1 MRKRIILILIS
12 LLLLVA
18 CKPKP
23 KEAEAQILGT
33 RYSKIDQHITSVLG
47 SAKKEH
53 RVTLVYALEEVNVL
67 EKITQDK
74 KDFFKLSTV
83 TGKEGYSLAS
93 NFSEAVLFV
102 VKDGLSGFRKP
113 TLTAGTKGKFALGSI
128 CFVKEIQG
136 DWANVDCLTASVKD
150 GIVEDWYDVWV
161 QTSDDRLSKDPL
173 LGQTALLLREAYKI
187 IGKANKLTGLDR
199 DKLLLDAKDKLM
211 KATEKEDILQPVI
224 TSVLIKYGMMDEP
237 PSTPVAPPAETQ
249 TPVNPPQ

>member
-1 MRKRIILILIS
+1 MIKRIVLILLI
-12 LLLLVA
+12 LPLLVL
-18 CKPKP
+18 CKQKP
-23 KEAEAQILGT
+23 KEPEAQILGT
-33 RYSKIDQHITSVLG
+33 RYSKVDQHISSVIG
-47 SAKKEH
+47 SVKKEH
-53 RVTLVYALEEVNVL
+53 RVTLVYALEEVTVL
-67 EKITQDK
+67 EKVTQEK

-83 TGKEGYSLAS
+83 TGKEGYALAS

-102 VKDGLSGFRKP
+102 VKDGLSAFRKP

-150 GIVEDWYDVWV
+150 GLVEDWFDVWV

-187 IGKANKLTGLDR
+187 ISKANKLTGTDR
-199 DKLLLDAKDKLM
+199 EKLLLDAKDRLM
-211 KATEKEDILQPVI
+211 KATEKDDILQPVV

-237 PSTPVAPPAETQ
+237 PSTPVAPPVETQ
-249 TPVNPPQ
+249 TPSNPQ